1 MDVSSCI
8 SYRSFASR
16 MGDSR
21 FLHQVDTYIQEHLV
35 QVAEE
40 EEFLKLPRLKVCA
53 IPSAGSLGFR
63 EHGVIG
69 SLFMR
74 DISISSLVAGGAPR
88 RQCLPA
94 QQRQSVHK
102 GNRLGAAQHL
112 GARRQPGGPDGRG
125 ERWGGG
131 PHPAYVVWLSCDTVP
146 LSPCI

>member
-53 IPSAGSLGFR
+53 IPSADPWDSESMGLLAAFS
-63 EHGVIG
+63 
-69 SLFMR
+69 
-74 DISISSLVAGGAPR
+74 R
-88 RQCLPA
+88 RTSP
-94 QQRQSVHK
+94 S
-102 GNRLGAAQHL
+102 
-112 GARRQPGGPDGRG
+112 P
-125 ERWGGG
+125 
-131 PHPAYVVWLSCDTVP
+131 P
-146 LSPCI
+146 L